1 MYFHNCFVCLF
12 HYICKNKQKKADL
25 FIIYLLSRSPKK
37 QFKRRER
44 RVLKSEGYLIALLG
58 FPPGI
63 NSGREISLFTFCAPA
78 SSLKQRVL
86 FCKCQILMEKDTIS
100 LRPQSWACA
109 MSIYT
114 QSKSVP
120 QQIRGNATITISDLQ
135 IIAPRHLKYGEQSWQ
150 PVLSQIFLRRF

>member
-1 MYFHNCFVCLF
+1 MCLF
-12 HYICKNKQKKADL
+12 HYISKNKQKKSDL

-37 QFKRRER
+37 QFKHRETK
-44 RVLKSEGYLIALLG
+44 VLKSEGYLIALLS

-63 NSGREISLFTFCAPA
+63 NSAREIGLFTSRAPA

-100 LRPQSWACA
+100 LRPQNWACA

-114 QSKSVP
+114 RSESVP

-135 IIAPRHLKYGEQSWQ
+135 IVAPRHLKCGEQSWQ
-150 PVLSQIFLRRF
+150 PVLSQLGLRRF